1 MQILQYLHRDR
12 SVYVTY
18 GALYSYIWLLICRLL
33 DATLA
38 DPTRLSGWLIPL
50 EAAIFVL
57 PLAVWLWLNRGRLTA
72 SQLHLSRPSPRHIPL
87 MLVSSVALVMGGLL
101 LTILLSGSGIRA
113 DSFSLYHTFR
123 ARMGDGFFSTVYLI
137 LGYAVLPAIC
147 EELFYRSL
155 LCGELGRHGPLSAV
169 LVSSLLFGML
179 HFELQLLPLY
189 VAAGAALSLVMYATR
204 SVFAAMIVHTAY
216 NLFCI
221 FAQPYVISFY
231 INTASRPLFL
241 MLSVTMFLLSAAL
254 TCLCCSRLYR
264 QYAAE
269 GLEPAYNVSLNKNQK
284 LTSLGI
290 LTISLPFILC
300 AITYLIAVIVF

>member
-1 MQILQYLHRDR
+1 MHVLRYLHGDR

-18 GALYSYIWLLICRLL
+18 GALFSYVCLLICRLL
-33 DATLA
+33 DATMV
-38 DPTRLSGWLIPL
+38 DPTRLASWLIPL
-50 EAAIFVL
+50 EAIIFLL
-57 PLAVWLWLNRGRLTA
+57 PLIGYLWLNQGRLTA
-72 SQLHLSRPSPRHIPL
+72 GQLHLSMPAPRHAPL
-87 MLVSSVALVMGGLL
+87 VLVSTVSLITGGLL
-101 LTILLSGSGIRA
+101 LTILLSGSSLQA

-123 ARMGDGFFSTVYLI
+123 ARMGNGLFSTGYLI
-137 LGYAVLPAIC
+137 LGYAILPAIC

-155 LCGELGRHGPLSAV
+155 LYGEYGRHGALPAV

-189 VAAGAALSLVMYATR
+189 IAAGAMLALITYAAR
-204 SVFAAMIVHTAY
+204 SVVAAMIVHGAY

-221 FAQPYVISFY
+221 FAQPYIISFY
-231 INTASRPLFL
+231 INTVSRPLFL
-241 MLSVTMFLLSAAL
+241 MLTVTLFLISAAL
-254 TCLCCSRLYR
+254 TCLCCSVLYR
-264 QYAAE
+264 HYAAE
-269 GLEPAYNVSLNKNQK
+269 GLQPSYNATANKNQT